1 MKLTVR
7 AHDTGANSVSGLLDR
22 LEELGVDGAQLVCY
36 KILEDIPYV
45 PGAITAEKAAAIGK
59 AFAQRGKEV
68 SLVGAYFNPMSIDDA
83 YVRSAMDIFSDYLHH
98 CKALGC
104 NVVGSETGVYTGECE
119 NRTLYN
125 RRPDSFQK
133 VVGIFSQLSE
143 VAQSCGSVLGLEAAS
158 THTCYDVKTLQ
169 KARKIIGGKSR
180 VIVDLVNLMD
190 ADNQYNYMDV
200 LKEALDEFGDDIL
213 LFHLKDCKRE
223 NGKHPRIVP
232 VGTGEMDYAEIL
244 GTIKKWNPG
253 AVLTLEETP
262 NAYLDAAV
270 KMIRETWE
278 RV

>member
-22 LEELGVDGAQLVCY
+22 LETLGVDGAQLVCY

-59 AFAQRGKEV
+59 AFAQ
-68 SLVGAYFNPMSIDDA
+68 
-83 YVRSAMDIFSDYLHH
+83 
-98 CKALGC
+98 
-104 NVVGSETGVYTGECE
+104 
-119 NRTLYN
+119 
-125 RRPDSFQK
+125 
-133 VVGIFSQLSE
+133 
-143 VAQSCGSVLGLEAAS
+143 SCGSVLGLEAAS
-158 THTCYDVKTLQ
+158 THTCYDVQTLQ
-169 KARKIIGGKSR
+169 KARKLIGGKSR
-180 VIVDLVNLMD
+180 VILDLVNLMD

-200 LKEALDEFGDDIL
+200 LKEALDTFGDDIL
-213 LFHLKDCKRE
+213 LFHIKDCKRE

-244 GTIKKWNPG
+244 GAIKKWNPN

-262 NAYLDAAV
+262 NAYLDSAV
-270 KMIRETWE
+270 KMIKETWQ